1 MLLHWGT
8 EYLQRLI
15 PERLHGRL
23 NEITVDPNYEFKPNE
38 TFPHLNADTG
48 EIIGQVSMPT
58 LTRVSRLRLRTF
70 LSREQ
75 DLNIQFGK
83 RLKTISPDSSSED
96 VSVSFEDGAR
106 VKGACIIGC
115 DGSRS
120 RVREVLC
127 GDKAKP
133 QDVGVTM
140 INHKARYPAE
150 VAKLLRMHH
159 PIVKLGFSKDQA
171 AALVAVVDASDKDC
185 PENWYFQTYFA
196 WWGPPY
202 AEDLQ
207 DPRERLRYYKERA
220 SKLCEPF
227 CSAALAL
234 GDDEVVPVD
243 AGQQWAPFQWD
254 NRGGRATLAGDAAHS
269 MLPHRG
275 QGLNNAMKDAS
286 EIVDALTAVYKG
298 QRSLEE
304 AITSYES
311 EMIPRGANEI
321 RLTRIVAEK
330 RRDMENKDPLIL
342 RGLQKADP
350 NAES

>member
-1 MLLHWGT
+1 MPLFYLLMV
-8 EYLQRLI
+8 I
-15 PERLHGRL
+15 
-23 NEITVDPNYEFKPNE
+23 VK
-38 TFPHLNADTG
+38 
-48 EIIGQVSMPT
+48 
-58 LTRVSRLRLRTF
+58 
-70 LSREQ
+70 
-75 DLNIQFGK
+75 FGK

-171 AALVAVVDASDKDC
+171 AALVAGMLTVIHDSVSPSLTQGLLTVVDASDKDC

-269 MLPHRG
+269 MLPR
-275 QGLNNAMKDAS
+275 K
-286 EIVDALTAVYKG
+286 
-298 QRSLEE
+298 
-304 AITSYES
+304 
-311 EMIPRGANEI
+311 
-321 RLTRIVAEK
+321 
-330 RRDMENKDPLIL
+330 
-342 RGLQKADP
+342 
-350 NAES
+350 